1 MSLGLYFYSP
11 SSCINPLRAEIVASP
26 KYQISIPSQ
35 ILFRTSTMLL
45 NPSGSTLAGL
55 YSMFL
60 LSVALPFFPHPRDP
74 QPESLLIPRAS
85 YSVVPVDGGAP
96 SPTAGASPGS
106 TTTVIEI
113 ITQTPIPQ
121 TTLTIV
127 STEIVPAGTE
137 TLTSTATITAQDTTE
152 LYVVTVTPA
161 AATVT
166 VTAAGQ
172 QPVTVTITS
181 PAATE
186 YASAAATFSVTASTH
201 TGLPNSTYTLT
212 TITAASSPVSSTYDD
227 GLWHTTYPVWSNSSS
242 ATISARTPL
251 LTTTLT

>member
-11 SSCINPLRAEIVASP
+11 SSCINPLRVEIVASP

-45 NPSGSTLAGL
+45 NPLSYTLAGL

-60 LSVALPFFPHPRDP
+60 LSAALPFFPHPRDP
-74 QPESLLIPRAS
+74 QPEPLMIPRAS

-96 SPTAGASPGS
+96 SPTAGASSIS

-113 ITQTPIPQ
+113 ITQTPILQ

-137 TLTSTATITAQDTTE
+137 TLTSTATVTAQDTTE

-172 QPVTVTITS
+172 QTVTVTS
-181 PAATE
+181 PTATE
-186 YASAAATFSVTASTH
+186 YVSATATSSVTASIH
-201 TGLPNSTYTLT
+201 TGLPNSTYTST
-212 TITAASSPVSSTYDD
+212 TITAASSPISSTYDD

-242 ATISARTPL
+242 VTVSARTPL
-251 LTTTLT
+251 PTTTLA